1 MILSYQSLKEKCE
14 EGLLDTYSIEQ
25 VQPAS
30 VDLRLNENITIQPL
44 SLKLGS
50 TIEYVTM
57 PAEYS
62 GRVEG
67 KSSLGRLGLL
77 IHLTAGYVDPGFEG
91 NITLELFNCNNT
103 VLNLK
108 SGMSICQLCLEELDN
123 VPNKLYGECGNH
135 YQGQTGITKS
145 YLEKE

>member
-1 MILSYQSLKEKCE
+1 MILCYQSLVEKCE
-14 EGLLDTYSIEQ
+14 EGLLDDYSIEQ

-30 VDLRLNENITIQPL
+30 VDLRLNEDIIIPPL
-44 SLKLGS
+44 TKKLAS
-50 TIEYVTM
+50 TIEYVTI
-57 PAEYS
+57 PPEYS

-77 IHLTAGYVDPGFEG
+77 IHLTAGYIDPGFEG
-91 NITLELFNCNNT
+91 NITLELFNCHDED
-103 VLNLK
+103 LILK
-108 SGMSICQLCLEELDN
+108 HGMGICQLCLEKLDE
-123 VPNKLYGECGNH
+123 VPIKLYGECGNH